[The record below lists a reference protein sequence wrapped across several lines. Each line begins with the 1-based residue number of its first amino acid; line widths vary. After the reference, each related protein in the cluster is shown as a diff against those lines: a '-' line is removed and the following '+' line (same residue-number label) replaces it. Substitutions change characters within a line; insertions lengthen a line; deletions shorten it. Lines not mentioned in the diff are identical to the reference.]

1 MDPQQSEYQ
10 HQHAR
15 VFSIRNSTIRKE
27 YDDIPFSYG
36 DLAFSEN
43 QNEKCYTKQ

>member
-1 MDPQQSEYQ
+1 MDPQQSE

-15 VFSIRNSTIRKE
+15 VFPIRNSTIRKE